1 MAKEELNKTHND
13 VDDLEPIS
21 DYHYENIFN
30 MFKTDDGFYGYN
42 ILKTINFPEDIQPTM
57 FEFVKIDRKL
67 SWTYL
72 SYLEYGTIKLWWL
85 ICLAN
90 HIQNPVQF
98 PTEGMRV
105 KIIKKQYV
113 AQILQQLSNLNDG

>member
-1 MAKEELNKTHND
+1 MAKEELYKSHNEIS
-13 VDDLEPIS
+13 DLDEIS

-42 ILKTINFPEDIQPTM
+42 ILKTVNFPEDLQPGM
-57 FEFVKIDRKL
+57 FEYVNINRKI

-98 PTEGMRV
+98 PTEGMRIKV
-105 KIIKKQYV
+105 IKKNYV
-113 AQILQQLSNLNDG
+113 AQILQQIQGSDES

>member
-1 MAKEELNKTHND
+1 MSKEELHKTHNEIS
-13 VDDLEPIS
+13 DLDEIS

-42 ILKTINFPEDIQPTM
+42 ILKTINFPDDLQPAM
-57 FEFVKIDRKL
+57 FEFVKIDRKI

-90 HIQNPVQF
+90 HIQNPVEF
-98 PTEGMRV
+98 PVEGMRIKV
-105 KIIKKQYV
+105 IKKAFV
-113 AQILQQLSNLNDG
+113 AQILQQIQSGQQS